1 MALGIQ
7 QKITGFEVAVD
18 EFARV
23 HIFECLEELVDDELL
38 VDLLED
44 ASADDDVQVCLH
56 IVKYQIEILVILCL
70 YYIEQSDDVFVAV
83 QFLQEHYFPKCSLR
97 ICCVMKCIENFF

>member
-23 HIFECLEELVDDELL
+23 HILECLEELVDDELL

-44 ASADDDVQVCLH
+44 ASADDDVQVYVEMTITCLH

-70 YYIEQSDDVFVAV
+70 YYIEQSDDVFVA
-83 QFLQEHYFPKCSLR
+83 
-97 ICCVMKCIENFF
+97 CVLI